1 MSALEKLRPRQRE
14 FVRAYVGRAGRDAR
28 RAFAMAGYKAAHA
41 EANAYRLL
49 AQPKIKAALAELE
62 AEAPAPRV
70 DRPALHDAN
79 RDASGRWRRGASG
92 NPSGRAPGRRLTDA
106 LREVLGEPIEDGSS
120 ARLDRIAQRL
130 VRMVEDE
137 LDPERGRP
145 DPQVLNATLRAVFDR
160 VDPAPKAPA
169 VAVTIGEVSMIP
181 YAQLIGADA
190 QAIANLSNDRDRLP
204 RPSRDPDARRELT
217 DEEVEASMVEVWA
230 NDRAE
235 DGRAVE
241 RESGGD
247 HNAPPSRSANA
258 AEKRIAPESASPVN

>member
-28 RAFAMAGYKAAHA
+28 RAFEMAGYAARHA

-62 AEAPAPRV
+62 AEAPARI
-70 DRPALHDAN
+70 DRPEKQGENREAN
-79 RDASGRWRRGASG
+79 GRWRRGASG

-130 VRMVEDE
+130 VRTVEAE

-169 VAVTIGEVSMIP
+169 VAVSFGEVSMVT
-181 YAQLIGADA
+181 YAALIGADA
-190 QAIANLSNDRDRLP
+190 QAIANLPNDRDRLP
-204 RPSRDPDARRELT
+204 RPSREPDARRELT
-217 DEEVEASMVEVWA
+217 DAEIERAMVA
-230 NDRAE
+230 
-235 DGRAVE
+235 
-241 RESGGD
+241 GG
-247 HNAPPSRSANA
+247 
-258 AEKRIAPESASPVN
+258 EKG